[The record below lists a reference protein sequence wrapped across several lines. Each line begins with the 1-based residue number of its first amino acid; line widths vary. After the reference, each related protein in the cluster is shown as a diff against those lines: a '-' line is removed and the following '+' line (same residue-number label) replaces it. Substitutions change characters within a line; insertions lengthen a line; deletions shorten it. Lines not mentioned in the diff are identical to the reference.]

1 MYAPIDLQTS
11 LVAQGM
17 GVLLA
22 IIGLAVVAHGM
33 WRRKRYRAHLDEQD
47 ARYAGPDR
55 FKDATREI
63 VAGAALLA
71 LGVASMVFAAFET
84 NASNQA
90 VQDNV
95 AAKYGVE
102 SVVGKEWIGN
112 ALKADVTMPDGSV
125 HQDVLITFESSGEP
139 EIARDLT
146 ETPRP

>member
-1 MYAPIDLQTS
+1 MYEPIDLQTS

-22 IIGLAVVAHGM
+22 IIGLAVVAHGL
-33 WRRKRYRAHLDEQD
+33 WRRKRYRAHLDDQD

-55 FKDATREI
+55 LKDATREI
-63 VAGAALLA
+63 VAGAVVLFLGAAAL
-71 LGVASMVFAAFET
+71 VFAVFESQ
-84 NASNQA
+84 ASNQA

-112 ALKADVTMPDGSV
+112 ALRSDVTMPDGSV
-125 HQDVLITFESSGEP
+125 HHDVLITFEESGEP
-139 EIARDLT
+139 QISRDLT
-146 ETPRP
+146 QTPE